1 MFAININP
9 NLLIMKK
16 ALLFVLLVSFSAFYG
31 FSQGTKY
38 GVRAGLNI
46 SNMDFDPD
54 ATFNNQHRNGLMIGF
69 FGEFGLS
76 KSVAFAPELQF
87 SSEGSKAEAFRLD
100 FIQLPAL
107 FKFRLSEKFHLG
119 IGPQAGVKVYEHED
133 GVKNFVYS
141 GVGGIEFKLSH
152 TLFLDA
158 RYTYGFTNVLEET
171 MSLEAKNTNIQFGF
185 GYKF

>member
-1 MFAININP
+1 
-9 NLLIMKK
+9 MKK
-16 ALLFVLLVSFSAFYG
+16 TLLLVLLVGFTAFYG
-31 FSQGTKY
+31 FSQDTKY

-54 ATFNNQHRNGLMIGF
+54 ATFSNQHRNGFMIGF

-87 SSEGSKAEAFRLD
+87 SSEGAKTKAFRLD
-100 FIQLPAL
+100 YIQVPAV
-107 FKFRLSEKFHLG
+107 FKFRLSEKLYLG
-119 IGPQAGVKVYEHED
+119 LGPQVGVKVHEHED
-133 GVKNFVYS
+133 GIKNFAYS

-158 RYTYGFTNVLEET
+158 RYTYGFSNVLEDY
-171 MSLEAKNTNIQFGF
+171 MSFEGKNTNIQFGF

>member
-1 MFAININP
+1 
-9 NLLIMKK
+9 MKK
-16 ALLFVLLVSFSAFYG
+16 TLLFFLLVTFSAFYS

-38 GVRAGLNI
+38 GVRAGMNV

-54 ATFNNQHRNGLMIGF
+54 ATFSNQHRNGLMIGF

-87 SSEGSKAEAFRLD
+87 SSEGSKATDFRLD
-100 FIQLPAL
+100 FIQIPAM

-119 IGPQAGVKVYEHED
+119 LGPQAGIKVYEHED
-133 GVKNFVYS
+133 GIKNFVYS

-158 RYTYGFTNVLEET
+158 RYTYGFTNVLEDDVPFEG
-171 MSLEAKNTNIQFGF
+171 KNTNIQFGF

>member
-1 MFAININP
+1 MKKTL
-9 NLLIMKK
+9 LLI
-16 ALLFVLLVSFSAFYG
+16 LLVACVSFYG
-31 FSQGTKY
+31 YSQGTKY
-38 GVRAGLNI
+38 GVRAGLNV

-54 ATFNNQHRNGLMIGF
+54 ATFRNDHRNGLMIGF

-87 SSEGSKAEAFRLD
+87 SSEGAKDDALRLD
-100 FIQLPAL
+100 YIQVPAF

-119 IGPQAGVKVYEHED
+119 FGPQVGIKVHETDD
-133 GVKNFVYS
+133 GIKNFAYS
-141 GVGGIEFKLSH
+141 GVGGLEFKLTH

-158 RYTYGFTNVLEET
+158 RYTYGFTNVFEDYVPFEG
-171 MSLEAKNTNIQFGF
+171 KNSTIQFGF